1 MTSIFAA
8 LQTLSFV
15 VSDRLA
21 AVKENEKGATM
32 VEYALLVAAIAA
44 VVATAAAAF
53 TDDVEALFNRIIP
66 AP

>member
-1 MTSIFAA
+1 MTTIFAA

-21 AVKENEKGATM
+21 AVKEEKGATM

-44 VVATAAAAF
+44 VVATAVAAF
-53 TDDVEALFNRIIP
+53 TDDLAGLFERIIP
-66 AP
+66 

>member
-8 LQTLSFV
+8 LQTLSLV

-44 VVATAAAAF
+44 VVATAVAAF
-53 TDDVEALFNRIIP
+53 TDDLTGLFERIIP
-66 AP
+66 

>member
-21 AVKENEKGATM
+21 AVKEGEKGATM

-44 VVATAAAAF
+44 VVATAVAAF
-53 TDDVEALFNRIIP
+53 TDDLAGLFERIIP
-66 AP
+66 

>member
-1 MTSIFAA
+1 MSSIFAA

-21 AVKENEKGATM
+21 AVKEEKGATM

-44 VVATAAAAF
+44 VVATAVAAF
-53 TDDVEALFNRIIP
+53 TDDLAGLFERIIP
-66 AP
+66 

>member
-21 AVKENEKGATM
+21 AVKEEKGATM

-44 VVATAAAAF
+44 VVATAVAAF
-53 TDDVEALFNRIIP
+53 TDDLAGLFERIIP
-66 AP
+66 